1 MTEGFPGSLVVKI
14 PLDNARV
21 VALSPGSGRY
31 LGEGNGNPLQYS
43 CLESSMNRGAWWAT
57 VPGIA
62 KSRMP
67 LSDLTVFSPGKP
79 ESVVIGKCLPVPTDA
94 AGLQTTFPNGS
105 GLADPTFSSLLWGPV
120 ATFLLP
126 SLGLSS

>member
-1 MTEGFPGSLVVKI
+1 M
-14 PLDNARV
+14 D
-21 VALSPGSGRY
+21 
-31 LGEGNGNPLQYS
+31 
-43 CLESSMNRGAWWAT
+43 RGAWWAT

-79 ESVVIGKCLPVPTDA
+79 ERVVIGKCLPVPTDA